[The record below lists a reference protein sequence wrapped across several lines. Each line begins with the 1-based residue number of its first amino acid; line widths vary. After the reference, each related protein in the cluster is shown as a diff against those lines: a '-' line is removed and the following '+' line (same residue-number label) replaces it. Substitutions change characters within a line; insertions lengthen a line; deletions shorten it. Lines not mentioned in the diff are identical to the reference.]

1 MSRIKKIF
9 TLDIALQLKDMGTEI
24 LFNEP
29 NKKYPNLKVFVF
41 RDTDKFRKDFK
52 SINENK

>member
-9 TLDIALQLKDMGTEI
+9 TLDIALQLKDMGNEI
-24 LFNEP
+24 LFTEP
-29 NKKYPNLKVFVF
+29 NKRYPNLKVFVF

>member
-9 TLDIALQLKDMGTEI
+9 TLDIALQLKDMGNEI

-29 NKKYPNLKVFVF
+29 NKKYPKLKVFVF

>member
-9 TLDIALQLKDMGTEI
+9 TLDIALQLKDIGNEI
-24 LFNEP
+24 LFTEP
-29 NKKYPNLKVFVF
+29 NKKYPNVKVFVF

>member
-9 TLDIALQLKDMGTEI
+9 TLDIALQLKDMGNEI
-24 LFNEP
+24 LFTEP

-52 SINENK
+52 TINENK

>member
-1 MSRIKKIF
+1 MSKIKKIF
-9 TLDIALQLKDMGTEI
+9 TLDIALQLKDMGNEI

>member
-9 TLDIALQLKDMGTEI
+9 TLDIALQLKDMGNEI
-24 LFNEP
+24 LFTEP

>member
-1 MSRIKKIF
+1 MSIIKKIF
-9 TLDIALQLKDMGTEI
+9 TLDIALQLKDMGNEI
-24 LFNEP
+24 LFTEP